1 LSYAINLSDC
11 TFAVTNFIA
20 MENILIK
27 PKILITLATGKT
39 GYASAVQLLQEGY
52 PVRIYVRSKNE
63 KALALE
69 KLGAEVVLGDFDNK
83 QQLQK
88 AMEGIQNV
96 YYCYPYKSGMA
107 KDMALFVEVAKE
119 ASINA
124 VVFMG
129 QRIAEFADTG
139 SAMTADVRRCYGLLK
154 QSGLNVVYFAPG
166 YFADNA
172 FVITEYVLQLG
183 IMPNPF
189 GKGKNPWISI
199 NDMSRC
205 ISALLK
211 NPEPY
216 YGKKLF
222 PTGSKSIAADEMA
235 EVFSK
240 VKGRKVVKIDILDW
254 LFFKAGIMSGMDF
267 GFGKF
272 AIVQSTFY
280 NRQMQMNRFDIEPT
294 EIVKQLTGREP
305 ENFETITRQ
314 YFENSKFKKVT
325 ILSWLNT
332 FVKFNK
338 MAFTI
343 VPGKKE
349 IAEINR

>member
-1 LSYAINLSDC
+1 
-11 TFAVTNFIA
+11 
-20 MENILIK
+20 MK

-39 GYASAVQLLQEGY
+39 GYASTVQLLQEGY

-69 KLGAEVVLGDFDNK
+69 KLGAEIALGDFDNK
-83 QQLQK
+83 QQLQQ
-88 AMEGIQNV
+88 AMEGIQHV

-107 KDMALFVEVAKE
+107 KDVALFIEVAK
-119 ASINA
+119 AAAVNA

-139 SAMTADVRRCYGLLK
+139 SAMTADVRKSYDLLK
-154 QSGLNVVYFAPG
+154 NSGLNVVYFAPG

-183 IMPNPF
+183 LMPNPF
-189 GKGKNPWISI
+189 GEGKNPWISI

-205 ISALLK
+205 IVALLK

-216 YGKKLF
+216 FGQKLF
-222 PTGSKSIAADEMA
+222 PTGDKSISPNEMVA
-235 EVFSK
+235 IFSK
-240 VKGRKVVKIDILDW
+240 VRGKKVIKIDIPDW
-254 LFFKAGIMSGMDF
+254 LFFKAGIMSGLDF
-267 GFGKF
+267 GFDTF

-280 NRQMQMNRFDIEPT
+280 NKQMQMNRFDLEPT
-294 EIVKQLTGREP
+294 NVVKELTGSEP
-305 ENFETITRQ
+305 EDFELITRQ
-314 YFENSKFKKVT
+314 YFENSPFRKRTLV
-325 ILSWLNT
+325 SWLRT

-338 MAFTI
+338 MPFTK
-343 VPGKKE
+343 VPGEKD
-349 IAEINR
+349 IAKINQ